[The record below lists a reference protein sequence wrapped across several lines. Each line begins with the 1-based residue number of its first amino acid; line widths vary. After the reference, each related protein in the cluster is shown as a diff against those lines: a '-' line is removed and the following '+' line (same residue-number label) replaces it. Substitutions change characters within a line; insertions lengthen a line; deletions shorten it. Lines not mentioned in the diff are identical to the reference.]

1 MSHYIQLLYRHTCL
15 QHNLDM
21 FKDKKTLI
29 FLVNYQKYRN
39 TYSLFLQL
47 KTAKLFSNLIVYS
60 NLLKLAVYLDRNEF
74 RNKAE
79 RILCAFG
86 NKSMDSLIVF
96 PQMVHKLKLLEY
108 YMLQVRASASTANNR
123 VFKLQILLTYF
134 CCGFFFSFQIYVA
147 EKRMPWGADWDA
159 EHNPHIWYPE
169 ECS

>member
-1 MSHYIQLLYRHTCL
+1 MSHYIRLLYRHTCL

-21 FKDKKTLI
+21 FKDKETLI

-39 TYSLFLQL
+39 IYGLFLQL
-47 KTAKLFSNLIVYS
+47 KTAKLSSNLIVYS

-79 RILCAFG
+79 RILCAFD
-86 NKSMDSLIVF
+86 NKSIDSLIVF
-96 PQMVHKLKLLEY
+96 PQMVLKLLEY

-123 VFKLQILLTYF
+123 VFKLQIFLTYF

-147 EKRMPWGADWDA
+147 EKRMP
-159 EHNPHIWYPE
+159 
-169 ECS
+169 